1 MSAFDDNTT
10 AILAPED
17 AALMQESGLVTPS
30 SSEGTRWIHKRRL
43 NRSSDEE
50 EQHLPLTPVS
60 TTSSSSSFVSIPDHL
75 ISFATLLHL
84 GYNSQTATHIWENW
98 NNWPSWGPMRESD
111 DIEYGVPF
119 IDFAKGHIGS
129 ALDTCEDDD
138 AQWFHCMELY
148 GISNELREAIMDP
161 KFRQIRLTESCK
173 FWVQDTF
180 KLRYRGLKAVQ
191 AASREREM
199 ANRREA
205 SRPGQTRSTDSG
217 QRSISD
223 SLRMA
228 PWLSHET
235 ALSPAATSAAE
246 NAPGYTTL
254 FKGVDRARVE
264 TLFQDSKRVLVGCL
278 GSRQPSDFV
287 PGGSG
292 GIYFAIDREV
302 AEYYASYTK
311 RRDGCSAVVIVQLTI
326 PNPVIE
332 SLPTT
337 RLQRIYWRS
346 EQWKA
351 FIFHSR
357 REEAPL
363 PSKLRKY
370 HVADLLIGSICRR
383 PTHIFANMK
392 SPDEVTE
399 RMVFKLKDG
408 RNAVQY
414 VFKGQSGYALLQ
426 GSGSFTIFPLTT
438 REFEA
443 WYNAV

>member
-180 KLRYRGLKAVQ
+180 KLRYRGLKALHYH
-191 AASREREM
+191 
-199 ANRREA
+199 
-205 SRPGQTRSTDSG
+205 
-217 QRSISD
+217 
-223 SLRMA
+223 LR
-228 PWLSHET
+228 
-235 ALSPAATSAAE
+235 
-246 NAPGYTTL
+246 
-254 FKGVDRARVE
+254 
-264 TLFQDSKRVLVGCL
+264 
-278 GSRQPSDFV
+278 
-287 PGGSG
+287 
-292 GIYFAIDREV
+292 GIM
-302 AEYYASYTK
+302 
-311 RRDGCSAVVIVQLTI
+311 GL
-326 PNPVIE
+326 
-332 SLPTT
+332 
-337 RLQRIYWRS
+337 
-346 EQWKA
+346 
-351 FIFHSR
+351 
-357 REEAPL
+357 
-363 PSKLRKY
+363 
-370 HVADLLIGSICRR
+370 
-383 PTHIFANMK
+383 
-392 SPDEVTE
+392 
-399 RMVFKLKDG
+399 
-408 RNAVQY
+408 
-414 VFKGQSGYALLQ
+414 
-426 GSGSFTIFPLTT
+426 
-438 REFEA
+438 
-443 WYNAV
+443 